1 MVEVSLVLLER
12 EISVHAWLKI
22 RLEDLGET
30 LVTAR
35 RVQFETEN
43 TVDVLTTRE
52 IEGHTVVS
60 RWVVRRVG
68 KRLFW
73 LKAFTAAEDYPQV
86 ARDFHV
92 AIASFEPGVHAEGRT
107 IERLQA
113 YTRARPADFHF
124 YYPSSWLREERSL
137 TQSKAGVLATEFY
150 NFFGDAPVGKLSFL
164 THGSLTRP
172 EALIDLFLD
181 LQRKNGLD
189 VNMGER
195 FEGPL
200 FGDLE
205 EVHMQLGVAHLRT
218 HPPTTEEAPPLFEL
232 HLACGRR
239 GRTWYLIGL
248 VGLGPVISP
257 DAHAINR
264 RAYEIVCQS
273 LRTERV

>member
-1 MVEVSLVLLER
+1 VDERIVS
-12 EISVHAWLKI
+12 
-22 RLEDLGET
+22 
-30 LVTAR
+30 
-35 RVQFETEN
+35 TE
-43 TVDVLTTRE
+43 
-52 IEGHTVVS
+52 
-60 RWVVRRVG
+60 
-68 KRLFW
+68 
-73 LKAFTAAEDYPQV
+73 
-86 ARDFHV
+86 
-92 AIASFEPGVHAEGRT
+92 
-107 IERLQA
+107 
-113 YTRARPADFHF
+113 
-124 YYPSSWLREERSL
+124 PS
-137 TQSKAGVLATEFY
+137 GVLATELY
-150 NFFGDAPVGKLSFL
+150 NFIGEAPVGKLSFL

-172 EALIDLFLD
+172 DALIDIFLD
-181 LQRKNGLD
+181 AQRNNGLD

-218 HPPTTEEAPPLFEL
+218 HPPTTEDAPPLYEL

-248 VGLGPVISP
+248 VGLGPAIFP